1 MRLAYHI
8 CLIFLFIYPSALR
21 AQESAYADQLEAL
34 IAEMDSLSIFSLID
48 STLSASYTPY
58 SELNIRASY
67 SSNVAVAGRNYG
79 INQHGFSPGISFYHK
94 SGLFADVT
102 GYWNSAYEPA
112 YSVTMLSLG
121 YFGNKGNF
129 TFVPSYER
137 WIYNM
142 DETATLFNNLGISM
156 SQKIK
161 FLSLGVDYSFMFGAE
176 TAHRLI
182 PTMSGYFSI
191 KDVWFFDAIT
201 FMPTASLLFGNDEIT
216 TQRFTEDKVVRL
228 TDQSLYYLSQQT
240 YNDQKA
246 WLLIALNRI
255 RKSALSN
262 KEKRIRI
269 ERLSE
274 LNNNLET
281 YGSILS
287 PEELSQIEDD
297 LIVENKDNV
306 FGLMNLNLSFPIFFT
321 IDQLSIALTYSYN
334 IPYSLPGE
342 DFSFDPISYISASV
356 TYRIPFKN

>member
-8 CLIFLFIYPSALR
+8 CLIFLLLSPLTLR
-21 AQESAYADQLEAL
+21 AQESSYAEQLEAL
-34 IAEMDSLSIFSLID
+34 IAEMDSLSIFNLLD

-58 SELNIRASY
+58 SELNIRAAY

-94 SGLFADVT
+94 TGLFADAT

-112 YSVTMLSLG
+112 YSLTMLSVG

-137 WIYNM
+137 WIYNQ
-142 DETATLFNNLGISM
+142 DETATLFNNLGLSM

-176 TAHRLI
+176 IAHRLI
-182 PTMSGYFSI
+182 PSTSGYFSI

-201 FMPTASLLFGNDEIT
+201 FMPTVSLLFGNDEIT
-216 TQRFTEDKVVRL
+216 TQRFTESDVFRA
-228 TDQSLYYLSQQT
+228 TIEELYPISQ
-240 YNDQKA
+240 
-246 WLLIALNRI
+246 
-255 RKSALSN
+255 
-262 KEKRIRI
+262 
-269 ERLSE
+269 LSE
-274 LNNNLET
+274 EVQRRFLRELLASEAIDYKRALILYRNLNN

-287 PEELSQIEDD
+287 PE
-297 LIVENKDNV
+297 LIARYEAERNENV
-306 FGLMNLNLSFPIFFT
+306 FGLMNLNFSIPVFFT
-321 IDQLSIALTYSYN
+321 IDQFNIALTYSYN
-334 IPYSLPGE
+334 VPYSLPGE
-342 DFSFDPISYISASV
+342 VISFDPVSYISTSV

>member
-8 CLIFLFIYPSALR
+8 CLLFLFIYPSALR
-21 AQESAYADQLEAL
+21 AQESSYADQLEAL

-129 TFVPSYER
+129 PFVPSYER

-142 DETATLFNNLGISM
+142 DETATLFNNLGLSM

-182 PTMSGYFSI
+182 PSMSGYFSI

-201 FMPTASLLFGNDEIT
+201 FMPTTSLLFGNDEIT
-216 TQRFTEDKVVRL
+216 TQRFTESDVFRA
-228 TDQSLYYLSQQT
+228 TIEELYPISQ
-240 YNDQKA
+240 
-246 WLLIALNRI
+246 
-255 RKSALSN
+255 
-262 KEKRIRI
+262 
-269 ERLSE
+269 LSE
-274 LNNNLET
+274 EAQRRILRELLASNAITFKRAQILFRNLNN
-281 YGSILS
+281 YGTILS
-287 PEELSQIEDD
+287 PE
-297 LIVENKDNV
+297 LIARYEAEQNDNV
-306 FGLMNLNLSFPIFFT
+306 FGLMNLNFSLPVFFT
-321 IDQLSIALTYSYN
+321 IDQFNIALTYSYN

-342 DFSFDPISYISASV
+342 VITFDPVSYISASV